1 MAILFTLGA
10 GGLIY
15 FVFAEVISAA
25 ASRPA
30 IRTAERPSRRIT
42 RA

>member
-1 MAILFTLGA
+1 MAILLTLGA

-15 FVFAEVISAA
+15 FIAAEVISAA

-30 IRTAERPSRRIT
+30 IRANHRQSRRIT

>member
-1 MAILFTLGA
+1 MAILLTLGA

-15 FVFAEVISAA
+15 FIAAEVISAA

-30 IRTAERPSRRIT
+30 IRTNHRPSRRIT